1 MVAIKNPEVIEGRRW
16 LIAMDVTEPEEIDK
30 YGVDGYDVT
39 TFQKEGDNGLIEV
52 GATTCV
58 AASET

>member
-30 YGVDGYDVT
+30 YGVDGYDLT
-39 TFQKEGDNGLIEV
+39 TF
-52 GATTCV
+52 
-58 AASET
+58 